1 MYSFYRKTTKHFY
14 YCRSNQH
21 QTIIE
26 GYDSQT
32 PIVTEER
39 ISDGLPLFGELHSNF
54 SDNDHPLSITE
65 NIISDE
71 YERQPSSDDSR

>member
-1 MYSFYRKTTKHFY
+1 MDRKTTNNFY
-14 YCRSNQH
+14 CFSSNQH

-65 NIISDE
+65 NIISDD
-71 YERQPSSDDSR
+71 YERKSSSDDSR

>member
-1 MYSFYRKTTKHFY
+1 MDRKTTNNFY
-14 YCRSNQH
+14 CFSSNQH

-54 SDNDHPLSITE
+54 SDKDHPISITE
-65 NIISDE
+65 NNISDE
-71 YERQPSSDDSR
+71 YERKPSSDDSR